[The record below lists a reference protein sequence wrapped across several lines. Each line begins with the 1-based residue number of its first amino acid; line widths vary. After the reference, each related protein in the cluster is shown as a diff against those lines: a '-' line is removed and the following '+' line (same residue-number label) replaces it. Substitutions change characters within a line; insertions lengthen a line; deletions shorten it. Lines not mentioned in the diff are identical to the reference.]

1 MKLFITNLTN
11 RISEWQ
17 RSDLYTLSLE
27 KGGISHSKAIDP
39 LRKDVELMGRRNVLA
54 SEQHRLR
61 MMNA

>member
-11 RISEWQ
+11 RIIEWR

-39 LRKDVELMGRRNVLA
+39 LRDDIELRGRRNTLA
-54 SEQHRLR
+54 SNQHRLR